1 MNSIS
6 EIAAKPATRFA
17 LLTNHAYV
25 LMIIAQKS
33 DVRMREIAV
42 IIGITERAVQRII
55 EELTSTGYIAVT
67 KAGRRNRY
75 QLRMEHPLEHPVEH
89 NRNLGDLLRFMLPKL
104 DAA

>member
-1 MNSIS
+1 MQPVS
-6 EIAAKPATRFA
+6 EIAAKPAAKFA

-25 LMIIAQKS
+25 LMIIALKP
-33 DVRMREIAV
+33 DVRVREIAV
-42 IIGITERAVQRII
+42 EIGITERAVQRII

-67 KAGRRNRY
+67 KDGRRNHY

-89 NRNLGDLLRFMLPKL
+89 SRNLGDLLRFMLPKL